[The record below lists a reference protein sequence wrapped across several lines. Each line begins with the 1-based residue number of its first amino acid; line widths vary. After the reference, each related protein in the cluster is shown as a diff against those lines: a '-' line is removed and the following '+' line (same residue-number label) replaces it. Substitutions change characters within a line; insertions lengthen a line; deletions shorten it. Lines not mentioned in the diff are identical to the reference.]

1 MCDRI
6 IKKRGVHMLYK
17 RIKDT
22 REDNDLTQKE
32 VAEALGIDFRQYS
45 RYENGKNQIPV
56 NYLIKLADF
65 YHVSTDYLL
74 GRE

>member
-1 MCDRI
+1 MY
-6 IKKRGVHMLYK
+6 VYK

-22 REDNDLTQKE
+22 REDKDLSQKE
-32 VAEALGIDFRQYS
+32 VAEALGINFRQYS
-45 RYENGKNQIPV
+45 RYETGINQIPV

-65 YHVSTDYLL
+65 YHVTTDYLL

>member
-1 MCDRI
+1 
-6 IKKRGVHMLYK
+6 MLYK